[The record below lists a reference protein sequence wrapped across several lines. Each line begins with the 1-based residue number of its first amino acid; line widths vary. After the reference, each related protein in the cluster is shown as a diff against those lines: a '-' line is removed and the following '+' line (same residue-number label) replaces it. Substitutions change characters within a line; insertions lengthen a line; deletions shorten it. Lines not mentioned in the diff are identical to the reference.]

1 MKAAV
6 IGLGSM
12 GSNHFKILRAM
23 SQVEVYSVDPLTQ
36 TADFHDV
43 DELLKNVNVDF
54 AIVATPTATHSKVAL
69 ELVEKN
75 IPILIE
81 KPVFKNS
88 AESATLLEVIKKNN
102 CKVVVGHIERF
113 NPAVQALAKNLKD
126 EKIINCSVTR
136 VSPYP
141 KRIGDVGVKLDL
153 AVHDVDLIKFIT
165 KQKIITSFSSSSKTI
180 GEKEDTASFFINL
193 GHKTTA
199 NILVSWLSPF
209 RKRTVEILTDKSFYE
224 VNLLNKEVTKF
235 THENGSSYNTQYVTV
250 KETNALEEQLKQ
262 FIKYVT
268 IGEIGDLA
276 TLEEGLSALKIVE

>member
-12 GSNHFKILRAM
+12 GSNHFKILRKIKH
-23 SQVEVYSVDPLTQ
+23 VEVFGVDPLIR
-36 TADFHDV
+36 TAHFSDV
-43 DELLKNVNVDF
+43 DELLKNINIDF
-54 AIVATPTATHSKVAL
+54 AIVATPTKSHSKIAIQL
-69 ELVEKN
+69 AKKN

-88 AESATLLEVIKKNN
+88 AEAGALLEVVKKNN

-113 NPAVQALAKNLKD
+113 NSAVQALVNDLKN
-126 EKIINCSVTR
+126 ENIINCSGTR

-165 KQKIITSFSSSSKTI
+165 KQKIISSFSSSSKTI
-180 GEKEDTASFFINL
+180 GKKEDTASFFINL
-193 GHKTTA
+193 GHKITA

-224 VNLLNKEVTKF
+224 VDLLNKEVTKF
-235 THENGSSYNTQYVTV
+235 THEDSNSYNTQYVAV
-250 KETNALEEQLKQ
+250 KQTNALEEQLKQ

-276 TLEEGLSALKIVE
+276 TLEEGLAALKIVE